1 VYNMKAQHR
10 GCAITLRLEDEY
22 ELTIVVRQV
31 KLHISLMCLN
41 IANEICL
48 QSKITNMAIM

>member
-1 VYNMKAQHR
+1 MKAQHR